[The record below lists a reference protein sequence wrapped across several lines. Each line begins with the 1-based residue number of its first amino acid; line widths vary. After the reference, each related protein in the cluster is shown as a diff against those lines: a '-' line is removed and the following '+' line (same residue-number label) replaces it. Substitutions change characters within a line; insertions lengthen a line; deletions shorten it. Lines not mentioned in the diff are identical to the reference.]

1 MPELPEVETFARE
14 IIAAVGG
21 RRIDAA
27 ACSGLPYC
35 RESVGLVEETVPG
48 NIVTGYR
55 RHGKA
60 LFLQLSDGLWLYVHF
75 GMSGRPLAFDGD
87 EPPYTRLRIDA
98 DGSRIAVQDPRRL
111 GGVGVIRSPDEFLSS
126 RRRGPDALSVTED
139 EFLRRFKG
147 RRAVKAALLDQSLVC
162 GVGNLYADEVLFQ
175 NRILPARRVDELD
188 DEEKRGIFLWIG
200 KALRASL
207 DVGTDFS
214 RLPQGMMLRDR
225 SKGSAC
231 PDCGEV
237 WSTATVGGRTSY
249 FCRLCQ
255 H

>member
-1 MPELPEVETFARE
+1 MPELPEVETFARD
-14 IIAAVGG
+14 IIATVGG
-21 RRIDAA
+21 RTIDVAT
-27 ACSGLPYC
+27 CSGLPYC
-35 RESVGLVEETVPG
+35 RESVGVVEDLVPG

-60 LFLQLSDGLWLYVHF
+60 LFLQLSEGLWLYLHF
-75 GMSGRPLAFDGD
+75 GMSGRPLTFVGD
-87 EPPYTRLRIDA
+87 EPPYTRLRMDA
-98 DGSRIAVQDPRRL
+98 EGTSVAIQDPRRL
-111 GGVGVIRSPDEFLSS
+111 GGVGVIRSPDGFISS
-126 RRRGPDALSVTED
+126 RRRGPDALSISED
-139 EFLRRFKG
+139 EFLLRLKG
-147 RRAVKAALLDQSLVC
+147 KRAVKAALLDQSLVC

-175 NRILPARRVDELD
+175 NRILPGRRVDELD
-188 DEEKRGIFLWIG
+188 DDEKRGIFLWMG

-214 RLPQGMMLRDR
+214 LLPEGMMLRDR

-231 PDCGEV
+231 PNCGES

-249 FCRLCQ
+249 FCPLCQ